1 MGIARNLLQVVTFE
15 TILRCS
21 IICVSLSRKR
31 TTNTPYQSIQ
41 NEVYPHTYKRFMNQS
56 LQENSYAI
64 HFDKKGYNALNKHIK
79 KQNPSCIFILV
90 DENTLQHCYP
100 SFVANIETT
109 ARIEVIEIEAG
120 EAHKNI
126 DTCAGVWSALVELE
140 CDRNS
145 LLINLGGGVVTDL
158 GGFVGS
164 TIKRGIPFI
173 HVPTSLLA
181 MVDAAIG
188 GKNGVDL
195 GTLKNQIGVTQSPV
209 MTIIDPAFLKT
220 LSQRELVNGS
230 IEMFKHGL
238 IADRV
243 YWESLKQCTDYTS
256 AAFNDLIYQSVLI
269 KNEITSN
276 DPYEKGIRK
285 SLNYGHTI
293 GHAIESYC
301 MEHETAPDILHGEAV
316 AAGILLES
324 FLSTQLCGLSHD
336 SYADVKDWYQS
347 LGLKLHFDHEAIDKM
362 IAIMKHDKKNVN
374 GEIRFVL
381 LEQIGIF
388 KIDMTAPEAL
398 VKEAFMELNPLA

>member
-1 MGIARNLLQVVTFE
+1 
-15 TILRCS
+15 
-21 IICVSLSRKR
+21 
-31 TTNTPYQSIQ
+31 
-41 NEVYPHTYKRFMNQS
+41 MNQS

-64 HFDKKGYNALNKHIK
+64 HFNDKGYSALNEHIK
-79 KQNPSCIFILV
+79 IQGPGCIFILV
-90 DENTLQHCYP
+90 DENTMQYCYP
-100 SFVANIETT
+100 NFIAKIETT

-120 EAHKNI
+120 ERHKNI

-173 HVPTSLLA
+173 HVPTTLLG

-195 GTLKNQIGVTQSPV
+195 GTLKNQVGVTQPAI
-209 MTIIDPAFLKT
+209 MIIIDPSFLKT

-243 YWESLKQCTDYTS
+243 YWENLKECTDYTS
-256 AAFNDLIYQSVLI
+256 ATFNDLIYQSVLI
-269 KNEITSN
+269 KNEITSS

-301 MEHETAPDILHGEAV
+301 MQHESVPDILHGEAV

-324 FLSTQLCGLSHD
+324 FLSTQLCGLPQD
-336 SYADVKDWYQS
+336 SYINIKNWYRS
-347 LGLKLHFDHEAIDKM
+347 LGFTLQFDNPAIDKM
-362 IAIMKHDKKNVN
+362 IAIMQHDKKNIN

-388 KIDMTAPEAL
+388 KTDMTATDAQ
-398 VKEAFMELNPLA
+398 VKRAFEELA